1 MIRISTVTAADGS
14 SMAGI
19 GYATAYVGM
28 QGVKN
33 CRKVL
38 NVLPANGV
46 FDTTTVWDKHGN
58 PDYLSEL
65 GSATYVGA
73 DTYIGKDCIISP
85 EAFRMDYENIR
96 KQGYRP
102 NVYIHPDAMVITPY
116 DYKIARAFDLPD
128 PDSAVRMAYGEY
140 VPGYECER
148 WGFYSNPC
156 LGQLI
161 DEEVRV
167 GRRMLY
173 YHLLLKGES
182 EHMDV
187 SKYRLSVPEAEL
199 DAFDRGIRYMQRY
212 VKKARLEDIV
222 DRYDDI
228 VIENRRDL
236 YMPEPKG
243 TGAKAAMPLI
253 TRLQDKVKCE
263 FTPYYIVNGEKDLKQ
278 KTIEKISQNCDNAP
292 TSYFL
297 LNPKDQTCIVPKDA
311 NVTCAYS
318 ISDKAPGIQKMRL
331 EVS

>member
-1 MIRISTVTAADGS
+1 MMRISTVTAADGS

-38 NVLPANGV
+38 NVLPTNGV
-46 FDTTTVWDKHGN
+46 FDSACVWDKHGN

-65 GSATYVGA
+65 GAATYVGA

-116 DYKIARAFDLPD
+116 DYKIAMAFDLPD

-187 SKYRLSVPEAEL
+187 SEYRLSVPEAEL
-199 DAFDRGIRYMQRY
+199 DTFDRGIRYMQRY
-212 VKKARLEDIV
+212 AKKARLEDIV
-222 DRYDDI
+222 SRYDDV
-228 VIENRRDL
+228 VIENRKNL
-236 YMPEPKG
+236 YQADSGES
-243 TGAKAAMPLI
+243 GAKAAIPLL
-253 TRLQDKVKCE
+253 TRLQDTTKCE
-263 FTPYYIVNGEKDLKQ
+263 FTPCYVVDGEKDLPLE
-278 KTIEKISQNCDNAP
+278 TVERISKNCDNAP
-292 TSYFL
+292 YQLFV
-297 LNPKDQTCIVPKDA
+297 LNPQTQACIVPKCM
-311 NVTCAYS
+311 NVTDAFS
-318 ISDKAPGIQKMRL
+318 VSDKAAGTKKMRL
-331 EVS
+331 EHS